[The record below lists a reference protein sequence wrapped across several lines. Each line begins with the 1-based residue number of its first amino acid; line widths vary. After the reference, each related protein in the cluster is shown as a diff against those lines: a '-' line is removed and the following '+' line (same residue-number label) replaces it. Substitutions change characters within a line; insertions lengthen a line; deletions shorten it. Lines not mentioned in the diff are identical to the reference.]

1 MNDWN
6 KIKKRKTLG
15 EVPREASQNLTA
27 PELAP
32 RDKRFNGRSKK
43 IGFTCFPEFYQEL
56 RKLAFEENCKQIEI
70 LEKSLEAY
78 KKQKQ
83 NRCSQCQKLILRG
96 ESENCDGCDKEFHQE
111 CLIYQGTNGEIAF
124 CKNCEK

>member
-15 EVPREASQNLTA
+15 EVPREASQNLKA

-70 LEKSLEAY
+70 LEKALEIY

-83 NRCSQCQKLILRG
+83 NRCSYCRKLVA
-96 ESENCDGCDKEFHQE
+96 ESEFDSCDNCGEKLCEE
-111 CLIYQGTNGEIAF
+111 CLIYQGELAF